1 MPTLQYSDWHVA
13 SVFSVLFSDV
23 LLLFEERAIWLIW
36 YLFQLCKLTIVAL
49 DLRDY
54 EHKPGYNQ
62 IFKSGRG

>member
-13 SVFSVLFSDV
+13 SVFSV
-23 LLLFEERAIWLIW
+23 LFEERAIWLIW
-36 YLFQLCKLTIVAL
+36 YLFQLCKLTVVAL
-49 DLRDY
+49 DLHDY